1 METACVLVSSQDPPS
16 PLHFRRLQP
25 EKHGA
30 FLGNSVVQF
39 RTIIAKDFSGV
50 PQVRRTIPIPPII
63 AAIGRAVGEKTE
75 RELAWISANRHLYA
89 NRWIA
94 LHGDTLLAVG
104 DTAREVY
111 RATAGYPGVPLVI
124 QVEPLEGTNFAGW

>member
-1 METACVLVSSQDPPS
+1 MSTATRHKRIGTKRTGEILVDRGVLSEAELEQALAHQKKSGGRLGQVITELGLGSPS
-16 PLHFRRLQP
+16 
-25 EKHGA
+25 E
-30 FLGNSVVQF
+30 
-39 RTIIAKDFSGV
+39 
-50 PQVRRTIPIPPII
+50 
-63 AAIGRAVGEKTE
+63 TE